1 MPTNRRQF
9 IKQTF
14 GAVSVGIIAPGLF
27 INKAFGSSSSSSA
40 SDPNRKI
47 LVVIEFAGGNDG
59 LNTVIPYSDAN
70 YARLRPVLSFKDS
83 ELKDAQGR
91 SMILSN
97 ELGLHPAMSEIKELY
112 DAGKV
117 AVVSGVG
124 YPNANGSHFESADI
138 WHSAKLTDSRNDG
151 WLGRY
156 AELSLLG
163 KPGLTAIAVEDR
175 LPKTFVSS
183 KVVVPNI
190 PNFDDYGLQTDYQYS
205 ENRNNLVNTF
215 LALHQRNLPQGSFAN
230 AEMRIGFD
238 AINGALQFREAL
250 DDYTTTVTYPDNNS
264 LAEGLQMIAQ
274 IIVTMPETSL
284 LYVQIGGFDTHSG
297 QITGDNKITGQHAD
311 LLNGFSEAVKAFY
324 DDMTA
329 HGLAD
334 NVLMMQW
341 SEFGRR
347 PNENRSRG
355 TDHGTSSNLFVI
367 GNAVHGGLYGR
378 QPSLATTELDDA
390 GNMKF
395 HVDFRSVY
403 TTILNKW
410 LDGDAR
416 AVLGGQFE
424 DVGFLG

>member
-14 GAVSVGIIAPGLF
+14 GAVSVGLIAPGLLV
-27 INKAFGSSSSSSA
+27 NRAFA
-40 SDPNRKI
+40 EPANRLALDANRKI

-59 LNTVIPYSDAN
+59 LNTLIPYSDAN
-70 YARLRPVLSFKDS
+70 YARLRPVLAFKDS

-97 ELGLHPAMSEIKELY
+97 ELGLHPSLSEIKGFY
-112 DAGKV
+112 DEGKV
-117 AVVSGVG
+117 AVVLGVG
-124 YPNANGSHFESADI
+124 YPNGNGSHFESADI
-138 WHSAKLTDSRNDG
+138 WHSAKLTDGRNDG

-156 AELSLLG
+156 AEQALLG
-163 KPGLTAIAVEDR
+163 RPGLTAIAVEDR

-190 PNFDDYGLQTDYQYS
+190 PNFDNYGLQTDYQYS

-215 LALHQRNLPQGSFAN
+215 LTLHQRNFPEDSFIN
-230 AEMRIGFD
+230 QEMRIGFD

-250 DDYTTTVTYPDNNS
+250 ESYTTTVNYPDNNS

-274 IIVTMPETSL
+274 IIVTMPEASL
-284 LYVQIGGFDTHSG
+284 LYVQIGGFDTHSE
-297 QITGDNKITGQHAD
+297 QIANGNKLTGQHAN

-347 PNENRSRG
+347 PNENKSMG
-355 TDHGTSSNLFVI
+355 TDHGTSSNLFII
-367 GNAVHGGLYGR
+367 GNAVRGGLYGR
-378 QPSLATTELDDA
+378 QPSLATTELNGE

-403 TTILNKW
+403 ATLLTKW
-410 LDGDAR
+410 LNSDAR
-416 AVLGGQFE
+416 TVLGGQFE